1 MDNTELRNELDL
13 AIGKYL
19 AERDTVRVPDSRYLT
34 TPSPFALHV
43 KECGVGAVDTVNQ
56 EAIVTQPD
64 DDYYGT
70 SNYGTI
76 MLSAQVACKCGE
88 FRNKYMRQE
97 VNLLHVI

>member
-1 MDNTELRNELDL
+1 MDNTKLRNKLNL
-13 AIGKYL
+13 AIGTYL
-19 AERDTVRVPDSRYLT
+19 AERDTVAVSQYRR

-43 KECGVGAVDTVNQ
+43 KECGVGAVGSVNQ
-56 EAIVTQPD
+56 EAIVTQPE

-88 FRNKYMRQE
+88 FRNQYVRQE
-97 VNLLHVI
+97 ANLLHVI

>member
-1 MDNTELRNELDL
+1 MDNTELRDHLDL

-19 AERDTVRVPDSRYLT
+19 AERDAVPVSQYRT